1 MAQLAIKAEC
11 RTCGPVEPS
20 VADLRCE
27 ARGSQGIFEF
37 GCPFCGRLVLV
48 ATEPW
53 RALALQATGAA
64 RMTGPVPFEL
74 LEPHQGPP
82 VTWDEVLDAHLAL
95 GRTDVPQAELVRGA
109 TAVAAGRSARRTPRW
124 PGPLMF

>member
-1 MAQLAIKAEC
+1 M
-11 RTCGPVEPS
+11 S
-20 VADLRCE
+20 DLRCE

-37 GCPFCGRLVLV
+37 VCPFCGRLVLV

-82 VTWDEVLDAHLAL
+82 VIWDEVLDAHLAL
-95 GRTDVPQAELVRGA
+95 GQDDLPQAELVPA
-109 TAVAAGRSARRTPRW
+109 TNLVAAARPARRLIG
-124 PGPLMF
+124 GPDR

>member
-1 MAQLAIKAEC
+1 MAKLAIKAEC
-11 RTCGPVEPS
+11 RTCGQVEPP
-20 VADLRCE
+20 VTDLRCE

-37 GCPFCGRLVLV
+37 RCPFCGRLVLV

-74 LEPHQGPP
+74 LEPHQGPA

-95 GRTDVPQAELVRGA
+95 GQTDLPQADLV
-109 TAVAAGRSARRTPRW
+109 TDTDLVAAAPPARRTHRW

>member
-1 MAQLAIKAEC
+1 MAKLAVKAEC
-11 RTCGPVEPS
+11 RSCGQVEPS

-37 GCPFCGRLVLV
+37 ACPLCGRLVLV

-74 LEPHQGPP
+74 LEPHEGPP
-82 VTWDEVLDAHLAL
+82 VSWDEVLDVRLVL
-95 GRTDVPQAELVRGA
+95 GRSDFPQAELVADGRS
-109 TAVAAGRSARRTPRW
+109 VAAGRPARRAPRW